1 MSESSAHIAAWEA
14 AGLID
19 QTTAERLRAADP
31 GVVGPTGGSLVD
43 DRAGTPGASGAS
55 ALFGPTVTIAEVFGY
70 LGGAFLLAAWFTLIG
85 RTSSEAEDPQLV
97 IGIGS
102 GVAAIA
108 LTALGAGIHRGDER
122 RRRAAGVAFLVAV
135 ATAGG
140 AAGYVADGT
149 GIVWPLVGVIGSAAA
164 LATSIALRSFHPAV
178 LTQVGLLSALTS
190 LAITLLA
197 WFQEMVAPSPWLP
210 DVNLRA
216 GIGRDP
222 IALVVVSAAWW
233 LAFAVLIGLIGLRE
247 SRSAERGDDAMA
259 ARRAGTSRLWAGLVA
274 VIGLATAVTRSDF
287 LADDTYGRVLEPWVG
302 DLGLLLLSVVLI
314 ERAFRR
320 DATSY
325 IYAAALGLIVGLS
338 DFNFTYLSDST
349 ESGLFIEGVILLGAG
364 LAADRLR
371 RRIVRQDQPPSGVAA
386 GAGA

>member
-1 MSESSAHIAAWEA
+1 M
-14 AGLID
+14 
-19 QTTAERLRAADP
+19 
-31 GVVGPTGGSLVD
+31 
-43 DRAGTPGASGAS
+43 
-55 ALFGPTVTIAEVFGY
+55 
-70 LGGAFLLAAWFTLIG
+70 
-85 RTSSEAEDPQLV
+85 
-97 IGIGS
+97 
-102 GVAAIA
+102 
-108 LTALGAGIHRGDER
+108 
-122 RRRAAGVAFLVAV
+122 
-135 ATAGG
+135 
-140 AAGYVADGT
+140 
-149 GIVWPLVGVIGSAAA
+149 
-164 LATSIALRSFHPAV
+164 
-178 LTQVGLLSALTS
+178 
-190 LAITLLA
+190 
-197 WFQEMVAPSPWLP
+197 
-210 DVNLRA
+210 
-216 GIGRDP
+216 
-222 IALVVVSAAWW
+222 VVSAAWW

-371 RRIVRQDQPPSGVAA
+371 RRIVRQEQPSSGEVAA
-386 GAGA
+386 EAA